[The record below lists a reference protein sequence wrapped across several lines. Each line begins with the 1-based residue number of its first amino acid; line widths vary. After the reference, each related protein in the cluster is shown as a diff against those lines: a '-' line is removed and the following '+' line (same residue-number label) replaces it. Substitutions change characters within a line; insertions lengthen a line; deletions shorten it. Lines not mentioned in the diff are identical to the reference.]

1 MEKMK
6 KIKIDDW
13 KPFEIEKLFTVKRP
27 KSRSVKK
34 YNEGE
39 IPFVSSG
46 NYNNGV
52 DSYREPIDDEDLDK
66 GNCITVSPVD
76 GSTFYQPKDFLG
88 RGGGGSSIML
98 LYNDNLNKFNGLF
111 IASVIRESLKI
122 KYQYNDMG
130 SSDSIKKENILLPAL
145 DDETPDW
152 NFMEEAMKRLETR
165 ERERESTSNLTSY
178 LNNAKLNKVDTSK
191 WKEFKVKE
199 IFVTEKK
206 GKSSQVPTGSSIP
219 KRYLLDGK
227 TPRISATNIDNGI
240 LGYYED
246 IDDKNYRVFENF
258 ISVSFLGTVFYHKYK
273 ASLDMK
279 IHCLK
284 LKNKELNKEVA
295 FYLTSIIRQALKNTE
310 YKDQIS
316 STVLPDIK
324 IKLPIDSRGN
334 PDWDYMERYIENL
347 KLKCNIANY
356 NI

>member
-1 MEKMK
+1 MK

-76 GSTFYQPKDFLG
+76 GSTFYQPQDFLG

-145 DDETPDW
+145 DDKTPDW
-152 NFMEEAMKRLETR
+152 NFMEESMKRLET
-165 ERERESTSNLTSY
+165 RERESTSNLTSY
-178 LNNAKLNKVDTSK
+178 LKNAKLNKVDTSK
-191 WKEFKVKE
+191 WKEFDVMDFFSPITVKNKVMIYDIKNFGTTPVYASDSSYKNNIGYIDDE
-199 IFVTEKK
+199 PEFYVNDEQSMYVIFGDHTKSMRIIETNFSVTDNVKVLSPK
-206 GKSSQVPTGSSIP
+206 IKSKNSLFFVMTSWLANIP
-219 KRYLLDGK
+219 D
-227 TPRISATNIDNGI
+227 
-240 LGYYED
+240 LGYS
-246 IDDKNYRVFENF
+246 R
-258 ISVSFLGTVFYHKYK
+258 HW
-273 ASLDMK
+273 
-279 IHCLK
+279 
-284 LKNKELNKEVA
+284 
-295 FYLTSIIRQALKNTE
+295 SIAKKT
-310 YKDQIS
+310 
-316 STVLPDIK
+316 K
-324 IKLPIDSRGN
+324 IKLPVKSDNS
-334 PDWDYMERYIENL
+334 PDWEYMERYIENL